1 MDTPNFRMDGRVAL
15 LTGAGRGIG
24 LAMARALASVGCA
37 VAIQDIEKDVAEA
50 EAGKIRNEGGKAMA
64 IGGDVTDLS
73 LAARAVPEVVRLL
86 GGLHV
91 LINNAAIQKREHWL
105 EMSLEEMEKELRAD
119 LIAPIAFCQQAT
131 PIFKRQKWGR
141 IINISSIQE
150 KGGNENMLPYAI
162 SKLALE
168 NVTKPLA
175 RDLAKEG
182 ITVNTIA
189 PGFINTYRNRH
200 QFRTKEDLER
210 MGKQHVPQ
218 GTIGEPEEFAGITLL
233 LCSDAGRYITGQ
245 TIFVDGGMSAR

>member
-1 MDTPNFRMDGRVAL
+1 
-15 LTGAGRGIG
+15 
-24 LAMARALASVGCA
+24 
-37 VAIQDIEKDVAEA
+37 VAER
-50 EAGKIRNEGGKAMA
+50 EARWIRAGGGRA
-64 IGGDVTDLS
+64 IALGGDVVQVS
-73 LAARAVPEVVRLL
+73 AARNMVGHVVKKF

-91 LINNAAIQKREHWL
+91 LINNAAIQKREHWM
-105 EMSLEEMEKELRAD
+105 EMSIEEMSRELRAN
-119 LIAPIAFCQQAT
+119 LLTPIALCQKAT
-131 PIFKRQKWGR
+131 PIFKKQKWGR
-141 IINISSIQE
+141 IINVSSIQE

-200 QFRTKEDLER
+200 QFKTKADLER
-210 MGKQHVPQ
+210 MGLKHVPQ